1 MNNYINLFDSLNLT
15 MQSIFGTDG
24 IRGRFNEEITYSLA
38 YKVGYALASIL
49 ENKKPILIGRDT
61 RMSGDI
67 LLHAIT
73 QGINDSGKKFI
84 NLGICP
90 TPAIPFLI
98 QQENLSSGIM
108 ISASHNPPEYN
119 GIKIFDH
126 KGQKITKYFE
136 NKIQKFIEESNQKNL
151 SVSTKAS
158 PLNANKDLMNIYIKS
173 LIQTMGGENLGG
185 LKIILDTC
193 YGSATTCAKKIFQ
206 SLGADVRVI
215 NNSKNGMKIN
225 MNCGS
230 TNLEPLQRALR
241 ESSADMGFSFDG
253 DADRVIGIDSKGNV
267 LDGDHIL
274 FLWGRELMEQKIL
287 TNNLLISTQMANL
300 GFEKAWKKI
309 GGILYRT
316 DVGDKYV
323 HDAIKKKRAVL
334 GGEQSGH
341 ILSKINNFSGDGI
354 LTALQISKFCKKKN
368 INLNDWLKS
377 SFEPF
382 PQKLTNINL
391 DFNINKLNPK
401 TKLLINQTLE
411 NFQEIYSDNCRVYIR
426 LSGTE
431 PVIRVLVEA
440 QNYKEVDC
448 LSTEIKNKLLLEV
461 NKIMY

>member
-1 MNNYINLFDSLNLT
+1 

-38 YKVGYALASIL
+38 YKVGFSLGTNL
-49 ENKKPILIGRDT
+49 ETNNPILIGRDT
-61 RMSGDI
+61 RISGDI
-67 LLHAIT
+67 LLQAIT
-73 QGINDSGKKFI
+73 RGINESGKKFI

-98 QQENLSSGIM
+98 KKEKFSSGIM

-126 KGQKITKYFE
+126 NGQKISKNLE
-136 NKIQKFIEESNQKNL
+136 NKIQKLVEELNPNL
-151 SVSTKAS
+151 TVATKEIS
-158 PLNANKDLMNIYIKS
+158 LKTNKELMDIYMKS
-173 LIQTMGGENLGG
+173 LIETMGGENLSGM
-185 LKIILDTC
+185 KIILDTC
-193 YGSATTCAKKIFQ
+193 YGSATTCAKTIFQ
-206 SLGADVRVI
+206 NLGAEVRVI
-215 NNSKNGMKIN
+215 NNSKNGLKIN

-230 TNLEPLQRALR
+230 TNLEPLKETLKN
-241 ESSADMGFSFDG
+241 SPADIGFSFDG
-253 DADRVIGIDSKGNV
+253 DADRVIGMDSKGNV

-274 FLWGRELMEQKIL
+274 FLWGRELMAQKSL

-300 GFEKAWKKI
+300 GFEKAWNKI

-323 HDAIKKKRAVL
+323 YDAIKKKRAVL

-354 LTALQISKFCKKKN
+354 LTALQIAKYCKVKN
-368 INLNDWLKS
+368 ISLNDWLKS

-391 DFNINKLNPK
+391 DFNINNINPK
-401 TKLLINQTLE
+401 NKILIDQTIKK
-411 NFQEIYSDNCRVYIR
+411 FHAIYTDNCRIYIR
-426 LSGTE
+426 PSGTE
-431 PVIRVLVEA
+431 PLMRVLVEA
-440 QNYKEVDC
+440 
-448 LSTEIKNKLLLEV
+448 KNKKKVHALSSEITNKLSLEI
-461 NKIMY
+461 NKIMD